1 MRLGNWPIWLS
12 VALALNFAPGTARAG
27 EDDLAPRCQLSVATA
42 LTSLL
47 QGAPDAV
54 VFEFRG
60 RDARVGIRIFNR
72 LPPKGHDDGDRFY
85 IAVRPYFPISRL
97 IVAKDGCVANAML
110 VDLRIAVAIK
120 KAIKLAN
127 TTSASL

>member
-1 MRLGNWPIWLS
+1 MRIGNWPIWLS
-12 VALALNFAPGTARAG
+12 VMLALNFAPVLARAG
-27 EDDLAPRCQLSVATA
+27 DGDLAPRCSLPVATA
-42 LTSLL
+42 LTTLL

-60 RDARVGIRIFNR
+60 RDATVGIRIFNR
-72 LPPKGHDDGDRFY
+72 LPPTGHDQGDRFY

-110 VDLRIAVAIK
+110 VDLRVAVAIK
-120 KAIKLAN
+120 KAIRLAA
-127 TTSASL
+127 TTSAAL